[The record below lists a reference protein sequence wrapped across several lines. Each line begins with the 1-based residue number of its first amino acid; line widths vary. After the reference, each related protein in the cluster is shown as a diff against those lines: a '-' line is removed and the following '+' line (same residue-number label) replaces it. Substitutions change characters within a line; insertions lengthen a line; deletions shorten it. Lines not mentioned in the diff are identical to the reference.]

1 MCVDTEMIGIWLDEL
16 FTNEIEEIEGTIENE
31 RLWALG
37 CDEEP
42 NPHIQNIANHEE
54 YLSILREL
62 KEEAMQRVGS
72 VIPNNED
79 TTCAAYHVVEAD
91 QSWYFKTTPGDEL
104 LGVAEKLN
112 AYLGERDSAASPMFI
127 KAFAG
132 LVPITEKE
140 FYSLVSL
147 RMMNT
152 GKVCG
157 AFYINFD
164 DQQFSAVNIMDGW
177 KEWPLHKVSAA
188 VDQISHMHFSSIDEK
203 WREFLDAVEN

>member
-127 KAFAG
+127 KAFVG
-132 LVPITEKE
+132 LVPITEEE

-177 KEWPLHKVSAA
+177 KGWPLHKVSDA